1 MHTRI
6 NNASILA
13 YGSSTKLPRPVF
25 SLQLLYLRSSLRLKR
40 LLFAFGSAALG
51 SVLGFAVQT
60 KAPEFEQELAA
71 GKQAA
76 LGSDYANAVTHLTKA
91 NELQHEKCSECYV
104 WLARI
109 QMAGGNLEPALEQ
122 AGKAIATAGTDL
134 QRANGLLY
142 RGIVLRRQGNLT
154 EAETAFKAAS
164 AANPACVEC
173 RFNLGYILLQEAKD
187 DEGIA
192 VLKTVVRDFAGTPRG
207 REIQRFIDDPSRV
220 RKNYAPE
227 FSAKLRTGE
236 EINLD
241 TFKGKVVLLDFWGTW
256 CEPCR
261 VALPSLKELAAK
273 VDPAKVAIVS
283 IDEGDSKEKWERF
296 IESNGITWPQVYD
309 EDLSLHRAFGVD
321 GYPRYFVLSKD
332 GIILEQFKGW
342 KQNGEAT
349 ISNAIAEALKQ

>member
-1 MHTRI
+1 MLVR
-6 NNASILA
+6 
-13 YGSSTKLPRPVF
+13 KLIVVTFPLWVF
-25 SLQLLYLRSSLRLKR
+25 
-40 LLFAFGSAALG
+40 AAQT
-51 SVLGFAVQT
+51 QT
-60 KAPEFEQELAA
+60 KEFEQELAA

-76 LGSDYANAVTHLTKA
+76 LGSDYASAVTHLTKA

-104 WLARI
+104 WLARV
-109 QMAGGNLEPALEQ
+109 QMARGNLKPALEQ
-122 AGKAIATAGTDL
+122 TDKAITTASTDL

-142 RGIVLRRQGNLT
+142 RGIVLSRQVNLA
-154 EAETAFKAAS
+154 EAETALKAAS

-173 RFNLGYILLQEAKD
+173 RFNLGFILLKEAKD
-187 DEGIA
+187 GEGVA
-192 VLKTVVRDFAGTPRG
+192 VLKTVVREFAGTPRG

-227 FSAKLRTGE
+227 FSAKLRSGE

-296 IESNGITWPQVYD
+296 IESNGMTWPQVYD
-309 EDLSLHRAFGVD
+309 QDLSLHWAFGVD

-349 ISNAIAEALKQ
+349 IGDAIARALQQ

>member
-1 MHTRI
+1 MITSSRI
-6 NNASILA
+6 V
-13 YGSSTKLPRPVF
+13 R
-25 SLQLLYLRSSLRLKR
+25 RLI
-40 LLFAFGSAALG
+40 FFSAALLLAAQ
-51 SVLGFAVQT
+51 SQR
-60 KAPEFEQELAA
+60 QEVDRELEA
-71 GKQAA
+71 GKQA
-76 LGSDYANAVTHLTKA
+76 LTKGQYSDAITHFTQA
-91 NELQHEKCSECYV
+91 NQMQQEKCSECYV

-109 QMAGGNLEPALEQ
+109 DMASGNLRPALEHTE
-122 AGKAIATAGTDL
+122 KAIATARTDL
-134 QRANGLLY
+134 QRSSGQLY
-142 RGIVLRRQGNLT
+142 RGIVLSRQGNLV

-164 AANPACVEC
+164 LANPDCVEC
-173 RFNLGYILLQEAKD
+173 RFNLGFVLLKEAKD

-192 VLKTVVRDFAGTPRG
+192 VLKTVLRDFVGTPRG

-236 EINLD
+236 EISLD

-273 VDPAKVAIVS
+273 VDPAKVAVVS

-296 IESNGITWPQVYD
+296 IESNGMTWPQVYD
-309 EDLSLHRAFGVD
+309 QDLALHRAFGVD

-349 ISNAIAEALKQ
+349 IGDAIARALQQ